1 MRRGFT
7 LALAV
12 LALLGVLAPPSFAQ
26 APAPKVTINGLI
38 DTITTATK
46 NGLDGNFSDARDSAW
61 WARNRGVFTIT
72 GEVGKA
78 KGVLALEIDLGW
90 GQVSSNESVVSNSG
104 QTISSS
110 AGAIGSAQNGFHQGA
125 FDLGNDV
132 GGVIEIKNLY
142 VEFPVPLIPIPTVVR
157 LGGQPFQTT
166 FKPGVLA
173 TTDYGGL
180 WLESTITP
188 NIKFNL
194 TYAQAEEDLAGIRA
208 NANAFRGDDFFVM
221 PSFTV
226 TPIKGLDIRPFVG
239 YYSIY
244 GNSHNQSR
252 CRVQCAGLP
261 SNGSMLALNQFTGAA
276 TPANLGNYRQN
287 SQEHRWYFGIDNRF
301 TAGPF
306 YLDPTFIYEHSRG
319 DVYRDITGTTL
330 DAGLSQG
337 AGQRVNQKIDSW
349 LLDVRGGVR
358 VGPLLVELMGMWTP
372 GDDAQHD
379 SFKNSRVY
387 HPVNVDIGYGAS
399 WSEILSLGSVDYFT
413 SAGHGMGENI
423 GLGRYGR
430 RQIGT
435 RLTYSVTPAF
445 DVNFKAA
452 AAWTDTKVD
461 TDAPGSTTPSVSAT
475 SYGATPCALVTAA
488 AAIAACAGTNQ
499 RGDHRFIGV
508 EADGGITYRFA
519 PGLTFDAVY
528 GHLFAGSALE
538 TTWVSAFGALR
549 RNIDPKDA
557 DVFAARVRY
566 QF

>member
-12 LALLGVLAPPSFAQ
+12 LTLLGVLAAPSFAQ

-38 DTITTATK
+38 DTITIYSKNAT
-46 NGLDGNFSDARDSAW
+46 DSQFADARDSTW
-61 WARNRGVFTIT
+61 HARNRGVFTIT

-110 AGAIGSAQNGFHQGA
+110 AGALGSTQNGFHQGA

-142 VEFPVPLIPIPTVVR
+142 VEFPVPLIPIPTVIR

-173 TTDYGGL
+173 TTDYGGV

-194 TYAQAEEDLAGIRA
+194 TYAQAEEDIVGMRA
-208 NANAFRGDDFFVM
+208 NTNFFRGDDFFVM
-221 PSFTV
+221 PSFTI
-226 TPIKGLDIRPFVG
+226 TPVKGLDVRPFLG

-261 SNGSMLALNQFTGAA
+261 SNGSMVALSQFTGGVTTA
-276 TPANLGNYRQN
+276 ANLGNYRQN
-287 SQEHRWYFGIDNRF
+287 SQEDRWYFGVDTRF

-306 YLDPTFIYEHSRG
+306 YLDPTFIYEHSNV
-319 DVYRDITGTTL
+319 DVYRATNGTTL
-330 DAGLSQG
+330 AAGLLQG
-337 AGQRVNQKIDSW
+337 VGQRVHQKIDSW
-349 LLDVRGGVR
+349 LVDIRGGWR
-358 VGPLLVELMGMWTP
+358 VGPLLIELMAMATP

-379 SFKNSRVY
+379 SFKNSKVY

-399 WSEILSLGSVDYFT
+399 WTEILSLGSVDYFT
-413 SAGHGMGENI
+413 SAAHGMGENI

-435 RLTYSVTPAF
+435 RLTYSFTPAF

-461 TDAPGSTTPSVSAT
+461 TDAPGTFVQSSFGV
-475 SYGATPCALVTAA
+475 TPCALGSL
-488 AAIAACAGTNQ
+488 AACAGTNQ

-519 PGLTFDAVY
+519 PGLSFDAVY
-528 GHLFAGSALE
+528 GHLFSGNALQS
-538 TTWVSAFGALR
+538 TFTNINGALR
-549 RNIDPKDA
+549 RNIDPKDV
-557 DVFAARVRY
+557 DVLAARVRY

>member
-1 MRRGFT
+1 
-7 LALAV
+7 
-12 LALLGVLAPPSFAQ
+12 VLAPPSFAQ
-26 APAPKVTINGLI
+26 APAPKVTVNGLI
-38 DTITTATK
+38 DTITTYTK
-46 NGLDGNFSDARDSAW
+46 NGFDGNYADARDSAW

-110 AGAIGSAQNGFHQGA
+110 AGAFGSQQNGFHQGA

-142 VEFPVPLIPIPTVVR
+142 VEFPVPLIPLPTVAR

-173 TTDYGGL
+173 TTDYGGV
-180 WLESTITP
+180 WLETTITP

-194 TYAQAEEDLAGIRA
+194 TYAQAEEDITGMRQTT
-208 NANAFRGDDFFVM
+208 NFFRGDDFFIM
-221 PSFTV
+221 PSLTI
-226 TPIKGLDIRPFVG
+226 TPFKGLDLRPFVG
-239 YYSIY
+239 YYYIY

-252 CRVQCAGLP
+252 CRVSCAGLP
-261 SNGSMLALNQFTGAA
+261 SNGTMAAVNQFTGAV
-276 TPANLGNYRQN
+276 TTANLGNYRQN
-287 SQEHRWYFGIDNRF
+287 SHEDRWYLGLDTRL

-306 YLDPTFIYEHSRG
+306 YLDPTFIYEHSNV
-319 DVYRDITGTTL
+319 DVYRGTTGTTL
-330 DAGLSQG
+330 AAGLAQG
-337 AGQRVNQKIDSW
+337 VGQRVHQKINSW
-349 LLDVRGGVR
+349 LVDVRGGWR
-358 VGPLLVELMGMWTP
+358 IGPLLLELMAMWTP

-379 SFKNSRVY
+379 SFRNSRVY

-399 WSEILSLGSVDYFT
+399 WTELLSLGSVDYFT
-413 SAGHGMGENI
+413 SAAHGMGENV

-435 RLTYSVTPAF
+435 RVTYSVTPAF
-445 DVNFKAA
+445 DVNFKGA

-461 TDAPGSTTPSVSAT
+461 TDAVAAATGGSFGAVPCAFTPS
-475 SYGATPCALVTAA
+475 
-488 AAIAACAGTNQ
+488 IAGCAGTNL

-508 EADGGITYRFA
+508 EVDGGITYRFA
-519 PGLTFDAVY
+519 PGLSFDAVY
-528 GHLFAGSALE
+528 GHLFTGSALDN
-538 TTWVSAFGALR
+538 TWTSQFGALR
-549 RNIDPKDA
+549 KVDSKDA
-557 DVFAARVRY
+557 DVVSARVRY

>member
-1 MRRGFT
+1 MEEAVMRRGLT

-26 APAPKVTINGLI
+26 APAPKVTVNGLI
-38 DTITTATK
+38 DTITTAAK
-46 NGLDGNFSDARDSAW
+46 NIDANFSDARDSGW

-110 AGAIGSAQNGFHQGA
+110 AGAFGSQQNGFHQGA

-142 VEFPVPLIPIPTVVR
+142 VEFPMPLMPIPTVVR

-166 FKPGVLA
+166 FKPAVVA
-173 TTDYGGL
+173 TTDYGGV
-180 WLESTITP
+180 WLETTITP
-188 NIKFNL
+188 NIKFNA
-194 TYAQAEEDLAGIRA
+194 TYAQAEEDLQGMRVQ
-208 NANAFRGDDFFVM
+208 NNFFRGDDFFVM
-221 PSFTV
+221 PSFTI
-226 TPIKGLDIRPFVG
+226 TPIKGLDVRPFVG

-252 CRVQCAGLP
+252 CRVQCAGVP
-261 SNGSMLALNQFTGAA
+261 SNGTMAAVNQFTGAVTTA
-276 TPANLGNYRQN
+276 SLGNYRQN
-287 SQEHRWYFGIDNRF
+287 SQEHRWYFGIDTRF

-306 YLDPTFIYEHSRG
+306 YLDPTFVWEHSRV
-319 DVYRDITGTTL
+319 DVYRDQGGTTL
-330 DAGLSQG
+330 AAGLTQG
-337 AGQRVNQKIDSW
+337 VGQRVRQKTDSW
-349 LLDVRGGVR
+349 LADVRGGMR
-358 VGPLLVELMGMWTP
+358 VGPLLIELMAMWTP

-379 SFKNSRVY
+379 SFKNTRLY

-399 WSEILSLGSVDYFT
+399 WTEILSLGSVDYFT
-413 SAGHGMGENI
+413 NAGHGMGENI

-461 TDAPGSTTPSVSAT
+461 TDAPTTLT
-475 SYGATPCALVTAA
+475 GASFGAVPCALGSL
-488 AAIAACAGTNQ
+488 AACAGTNQ

-528 GHLFAGSALE
+528 GHLFAGDALKS
-538 TTWVSAFGALR
+538 TFTNPAGTLR
-549 RNIDPKDA
+549 TNIDAKDA

>member
-1 MRRGFT
+1 
-7 LALAV
+7 
-12 LALLGVLAPPSFAQ
+12 
-26 APAPKVTINGLI
+26 VTINGLI
-38 DTITTATK
+38 DTITTYTK
-46 NGLDGNFSDARDSAW
+46 NGFDGNFADARDSAW

-110 AGAIGSAQNGFHQGA
+110 AGAFGSQQNGFHQGA

-142 VEFPVPLIPIPTVVR
+142 VEFPVPLIPLPTVAR

-173 TTDYGGL
+173 TTDYGGV
-180 WLESTITP
+180 WLETAITP

-194 TYAQAEEDLAGIRA
+194 TYAQAEEDLTGMRQTT
-208 NANAFRGDDFFVM
+208 NFFRGDDFFVM
-221 PSFTV
+221 PSITV
-226 TPIKGLDIRPFVG
+226 TPFKGLDLRPFVG

-261 SNGSMLALNQFTGAA
+261 SNGSMVAISQFTGAP
-276 TPANLGNYRQN
+276 TNTANLGNYRQN
-287 SQEHRWYFGIDNRF
+287 SHEDRWYLGLDTRL

-306 YLDPTFIYEHSRG
+306 YLDPTFIYEHSNV
-319 DVYRDITGTTL
+319 DVYRGTTGTTL
-330 DAGLSQG
+330 AGATLLQG
-337 AGQRVNQKIDSW
+337 VGQRVHQKINSW
-349 LLDVRGGVR
+349 LVDVRGGWR
-358 VGPLLVELMGMWTP
+358 IGPLLLELMAMWTP

-379 SFKNSRVY
+379 SFRNSRVY
-387 HPVNVDIGYGAS
+387 HPVNVDIAYGAS
-399 WSEILSLGSVDYFT
+399 WTEILSLGSVDYFT

-435 RLTYSVTPAF
+435 RVTYSVTPAF
-445 DVNFKAA
+445 DVNAKAA

-461 TDAPGSTTPSVSAT
+461 TDAVGAGTTGT
-475 SYGATPCALVTAA
+475 SYGAVPCAFTPS
-488 AAIAACAGTNQ
+488 IAGCAGTNL

-508 EADGGITYRFA
+508 EVDGGLTYRFA
-519 PGLTFDAVY
+519 PGLSFDAVY
-528 GHLFAGSALE
+528 AHLFTGDALQ
-538 TTWVSAFGALR
+538 TTYVSSFGALR

-557 DVFAARVRY
+557 DVVSARVRY
-566 QF
+566 LL